1 MDAFEL
7 LRRDHDKARQLLDQL
22 RVATAAEERTRLCT
36 QLGDELRVYEA
47 VEAFC
52 FLPLFHRVGEGL
64 DAARAAHE
72 EHLEIRRKCEALE
85 ALPANDPGFAKA
97 LGRLSDAVERHARTV
112 QKELFPIAQR
122 VLDERQLAEMT
133 RSMQTQRQ
141 TRFARL
147 KGAEAMA
154 SGRRDPRD
162 IADARA

>member
-7 LRRDHDKARQLLDQL
+7 LRRDHDKARLLLDQL
-22 RVATAAEERTRLCT
+22 RSAAGAEERTRLAT

-72 EHLEIRRKCEALE
+72 EHLEMRRKAEALE
-85 ALPANDPGFAKA
+85 ALPAGDAGFAKA
-97 LGRLSDAVERHARTV
+97 VDRLAECVERHARTV
-112 QKELFPIAQR
+112 QKELFPIARR
-122 VLDERQLAEMT
+122 VLDEHQLAEMT

-154 SGRRDPRD
+154 AGRDPRD